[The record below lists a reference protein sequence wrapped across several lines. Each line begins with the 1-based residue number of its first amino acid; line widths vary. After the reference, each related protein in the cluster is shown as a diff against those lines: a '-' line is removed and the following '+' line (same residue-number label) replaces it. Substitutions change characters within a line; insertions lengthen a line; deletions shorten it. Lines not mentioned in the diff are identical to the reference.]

1 MQYNKNQFNK
11 VNDKKVMKKVK
22 KQWVV
27 VSVATLALLGGGV
40 ATYSGISNISGSVV
54 VAHAAE
60 AKTNTHDTSGNSSAV
75 NQLDAT
81 GTAMTSGGTQS
92 GKPSNPVSSAY
103 TGSVNAASDA
113 ISTDSGTASSASQT
127 TSGVAN
133 SMSDHDSG
141 GQVKQDSNVANTASG
156 AVSGASSSVSKYS
169 SAASSSNRDNS
180 SKEADSANS
189 AKNVSS
195 SAASDAQAA
204 ASDATNQSNGYSLAS
219 SANNDS
225 QQASNSANSANN
237 SFASLSSQ
245 YSYASS
251 ANVINNSLGSAGREN
266 DYSSANSYY
275 NTIANNYNSASNSSS
290 AINGSGSSSGASYN
304 LSSANSAVQ
313 SDWNAM
319 NSVGQTQSST
329 AGQSSIAAKSAFDV
343 SKYNDEQSSA
353 ASVSSASIAISNAS
367 SAIATDSST
376 ASAAYDNLKR
386 LVGGSEYIRTVGAN
400 DAWSQIQAGGS
411 SASPSMSS
419 SNASNSAYADAFNGV
434 RDAWYKYNGL
444 NNSKDN
450 PAGTQGVQDY
460 TGTSASNPNDP
471 NSVDSIL
478 NSGRYSNQNQNG
490 TITQAQIPND
500 PNGPNNG
507 QNETHDV
514 KSSETIHNQT
524 DYNSGITYFLA
535 HQGTA
540 DAESGKWSGKSQN
553 DAYTP
558 KRNSKNSYDQAYL
571 GAQDAISQQ
580 WTNNKFSYDN
590 SSNFNPTS
598 KSQSGDTNYT
608 IGFNDAVNQIK
619 SGVAFVSNDVQ
630 LQNAFM
636 GPGNTNQV
644 ESESNLSKGD
654 IYSTQNNISIK
665 LLNDISYKNAF
676 YVSSGESNINVCSS
690 NYSSVGLNI
699 LLDGQNHISDFG
711 SASYRINDNVD
722 DNISINNFKAIY
734 GINYY
739 GPVPIWKTGNINFQN
754 VTYVGSQLAYSTSAK
769 VNVYGHLNVFSV
781 GNYKSLGSTNT
792 YDAFTEGSGYSYPL
806 YSNKGLTGINQ
817 QNFQVNNFE
826 VHENASYYGS
836 TTGGDVVELGGNFYV
851 DYNSKVKL
859 VPMANSNQSAENAPK
874 SNALGMYLN
883 SSSANLIVNNNAL
896 LQIIPTSNVNTQNIA
911 QGIVNY
917 GQITVDGGTINIVS
931 NGTMPSNA
939 SNYVYG
945 NITIKNNGYF
955 NFEYKNLGNYSSND
969 VMYIAGGNL
978 NITNRGNLSI
988 HTDGTGTNPYL
999 LYNTG
1004 SFNIDNPGN
1013 NVTLK
1018 IDNVNGQPGS
1028 GKLFYNPINA
1038 YSVRYALSTNGDGNV
1053 SSSDPKYKV
1062 YVPTSG
1068 NVQYIDPSNGNG
1080 LVTDSNSKTDSIK
1093 YLSFTA
1099 TPNAYF
1105 NGRINTKQDSTG
1117 TRNVNGQLY
1126 VANVP
1131 EGSENG
1137 ENKILIQVDVDGHPL
1152 DNSSDLGD
1160 LALYD
1165 ANGNKIKDLNHTP
1178 NETEQNQITNVKTSA
1193 STFTNGTVTYTDAI
1207 SIDSNS
1213 LGKDSSGNTI
1223 NLNDAKYQ
1231 GATIRFSYKLPN
1243 GTPTKDVSV
1252 TANYYV
1258 TRQKQTLD
1266 NNGNLTNEL
1275 MNPFNPNDVI
1285 DKSQD
1290 NSLVQNYTPTLNG
1303 AQEAGASIGANDY
1316 DSSKVSDYK
1325 TSDAWK
1331 NIYSTQDNQDIKNAF
1346 INSYNNGFKD
1356 AGTGFNNSMKNS
1368 SSEPG
1373 DSNAS
1378 EKTGY
1383 DYGTQSIA
1391 GANSS
1396 QLPSNSSVNPTAQ
1409 QDGFKIAKQAKADAA
1424 KAGAITYDSASKV
1437 QVPKEITDVPN
1448 SPKALI
1454 YKSAYYGASQANN
1467 ASLSNSDQVSQNAF
1481 DRQKGAKT
1489 FTNGD
1494 AKPTNDVQ
1502 AQGYQ
1507 DTQSGYQA
1515 AVNSNPNDASVDSN
1529 KSTEYNQGIA
1539 DGNKVRQGY
1548 QAAENNGNPQSGSY
1562 SDDIKDSQ
1570 SNKDAYD
1577 GVADAINTAK
1587 QQNTFDHITSGS
1599 GKKADYVNAYNTAI
1613 DGAKASN
1620 DNGSQA
1626 FLNNGSST
1634 ADQGSNA
1641 EKSVYTNA
1649 YNDTQKG
1656 YQEGLKTPA
1665 PTQDQINAMKP
1676 NEKTGYETAKNL
1688 APGYQK
1694 AIADYYNNGITSE
1707 DKISSDST
1715 SGYQEAI
1722 KGLIDGKG
1730 TDNQPA
1736 NNKPLYEIARAESS
1750 GTIDGINKAKT
1761 DKGSSDVPSD
1771 SDIPAGVNKQ
1781 AYQDAY
1787 QAAHD
1792 GYTKGA
1798 SGQYDDT
1805 KKNNPVYTNA
1815 FDQGSQ
1821 QKGADDYLNGSVQSP
1836 DNTNGQN
1843 YTKGVDNAKAAFD
1856 KAFNGNDDNPK
1867 DAASQAGD
1875 QAGKNAKI
1883 GYDEASDSSKQ
1894 APTLNNDKSNQ
1905 NEVDAYWGAKTG
1917 ANAGETVPSGVNTNS
1932 PSYQSAEQKAQSQ
1945 AAQGAQQYL
1954 NDKQNGVNN
1963 PEPSGKDA
1971 LYNQGYNNQK
1981 AYDAGFNNSGDNE
1994 PDQTNWTQGQ
2004 KNAYKNAY
2012 QAGKDASKQGYEDA
2026 KSNKT
2031 DHPDNAANAGATQG
2045 FNDAKNG
2052 QSFNPSNNMPAYSG
2066 ADKNMQYQSSYA
2078 KAYAEA
2084 SDQMN
2089 KGAQQYVSDKNSNK
2103 STASKP
2109 VNPNDSQDT
2118 QAFNQGYDNQKAYDT
2133 GFNNNTSQNPSE
2145 DGWTDSQKQAYQ
2157 NGQNAKNAIPNAA
2170 QAVVNGQDVNRPGDN
2185 EKDAQASYDGAKAA
2199 YEDAANGKDASGN
2212 IGKSADYQQAYNK
2225 AYGDMQQAK
2234 SNGTKD
2240 FFNQVQG
2247 DNLNNADAINK
2258 AKSSDNGTGI
2268 DDKVRNNAF
2277 AEQQGYAA
2285 RLVSDSNNN
2294 PYTNDPNKA
2303 SYNDGFDKASGDIKA
2318 GYQAAQAA
2326 SNPAPSDNPIKDA
2339 SGNDIKT
2346 QGGQDTYRAAAQAF
2360 QDVKDGKPQADNNDK
2375 TSTYQ
2380 MAYNMAYNVDQS
2392 AKHKGSQDFLNDPS
2406 STPNNTYSGGQSTL
2420 YNQGNDYSKNGYNS
2434 VMNPN
2439 NSSSDGQGS
2448 KEYID
2453 GANLA
2458 NNILNGVRAAA
2469 SGSKTAPA
2477 GSEDGFNT
2485 ANAAI
2490 KQAVTDSQNGTNQGS
2505 DGKLDPSK
2513 IIVPNTIPQSARQAY
2528 KDIYEGAYKGY
2539 QNGYNGGNSTPDKS
2553 DPNSSLEDYIASY
2566 SNAYK
2571 QGQSNMP
2578 MPSPQPQPKPTPQNN
2593 PSTAPTDFLNGKP
2606 KTNFTSDAEKQAYQK
2621 AYNNTKNGVQ
2631 AALKNEI
2638 RNSDGTKYY
2647 DDGYKAGTDGLA
2659 GMKAAQKGIKD
2670 HTQSGNKSYI
2680 NGYNGYDA
2688 GKKAA
2693 KQAVYGHH
2701 NISNKGVIYSYAY
2714 KQAFKQEERHQN
2726 NLGLKQG
2733 IASAKKYKALPA
2745 NFAKKHS
2752 QAFVKAYMSAYRHE
2766 IKRSLP
2772 RYIYNTKSLFTHN
2785 SIKFTKHNRIKK
2797 YAKQPRHKAH
2807 IFRVTGVGYSKTGL
2821 PRYRVN
2827 NKGYVTSRPD
2837 YVANAYYQHNF
2848 KTFKI
2853 IKPSG
2858 ALVHSGKRFHAS
2870 NVVKKLNKNDVFK
2883 VNKIVKL
2890 NGITRFYIGKGEY
2903 ITSNKTYVNQIKH

>member
-75 NQLDAT
+75 NQPDAT
-81 GTAMTSGGTQS
+81 GAKMTSGSPQS
-92 GKPSNPVSSAY
+92 GTPSSNPVSSAY

-156 AVSGASSSVSKYS
+156 AVSGASNSVSKYS
-169 SAASSSNRDNS
+169 NAASSSNRDNS

-195 SAASDAQAA
+195 SAASDAKDA

-237 SFASLSSQ
+237 NFASLSNQ
-245 YSYASS
+245 YSCASS

-266 DYSSANSYY
+266 DYSN
-275 NTIANNYNSASNSSS
+275 ANNYYNSISTKYNDALSKAN

-319 NSVGQTQSST
+319 NSVGQTQLST
-329 AGQSSIAAKSAFDV
+329 AGQSSMAAKSAFDV

-353 ASVSSASIAISNAS
+353 ASVSSSSIAISNAS
-367 SAIATDSST
+367 SAIATDSSN
-376 ASAAYDNLKR
+376 ASAAYENLKR
-386 LVGGSEYIRTVGAN
+386 LVEGSEYIRTVGAN

-434 RDAWYKYNGL
+434 RDAWNKYNGL
-444 NNSKDN
+444 NKNV
-450 PAGTQGVQDY
+450 GTQGVQDY
-460 TGTSASNPNDP
+460 TGTTASNPNDP
-471 NSVDSIL
+471 NSVDPFL
-478 NSGRYSNQNQNG
+478 NSGKSSVQRYYDNKK
-490 TITQAQIPND
+490 AQIPND
-500 PNGPNNG
+500 PNGENTNQSADNNINAG
-507 QNETHDV
+507 
-514 KSSETIHNQT
+514 TIYSNVN

-540 DAESGKWSGKSQN
+540 DAESGKWSGRTKN
-553 DAYTP
+553 DTYNPEST
-558 KRNSKNSYDQAYL
+558 SKNAYDQAYL
-571 GAQDAISQQ
+571 GAQYAISKEWTDDNQLNYSQ
-580 WTNNKFSYDN
+580 PSNFSVSTNNNNDHYKLGISDVVNKVKAGTAFISNPTQFNNAIYFGGSGVCTGNTTGNYVSYNTYDYNGTIKNVSFIQDISWQSTQHSTYTGGSKEHNNFLHPTN
-590 SSNFNPTS
+590 SSFSLT
-598 KSQSGDTNYT
+598 Y
-608 IGFNDAVNQIK
+608 
-619 SGVAFVSNDVQ
+619 
-630 LQNAFM
+630 
-636 GPGNTNQV
+636 
-644 ESESNLSKGD
+644 
-654 IYSTQNNISIK
+654 
-665 LLNDISYKNAF
+665 
-676 YVSSGESNINVCSS
+676 
-690 NYSSVGLNI
+690 
-699 LLDGQNHISDFG
+699 DGQNHIVDFG
-711 SASYRINDNVD
+711 SALY
-722 DNISINNFKAIY
+722 SINSNMKSVNVQNFSTIY
-734 GINYY
+734 GTNFY
-739 GPVPIWKTGNINFQN
+739 GPFKFEGGVYGQLNYSN
-754 VTYVGSQLAYSTSAK
+754 VTYVGSQMSQAAK
-769 VNVYGHLNVFSV
+769 SDVNVYNKLNVFSV
-781 GNYKSLGSTNT
+781 GQYKNAWGQSSYTEASGSNLQNGHAS
-792 YDAFTEGSGYSYPL
+792 DD
-806 YSNKGLTGINQ
+806 Q
-817 QNFQVNNFE
+817 QNFEVNNFTMK
-826 VHENASYYGS
+826 AGSSYYGS
-836 TTGGDVVELGGNFYV
+836 TSGGNAIELSG
-851 DYNSKVKL
+851 NLTLENGSKITL
-859 VPMANSNQSAENAPK
+859 VPLSAYGPEHSGGVSGVSTGLDLTGTNSMVYVSPNATMNIK
-874 SNALGMYLN
+874 
-883 SSSANLIVNNNAL
+883 
-896 LQIIPTSNVNTQNIA
+896 PTSDANYGGVA
-911 QGIVNY
+911 QGLYIYNGNVV
-917 GQITVDGGTINIVS
+917 VDGGTINIDVDGPTTS
-931 NGTMPSNA
+931 NNNNNTIN
-939 SNYVYG
+939 G
-945 NITIKNNGYF
+945 NVTVKNSGYF
-955 NFEYKNLGNYSSND
+955 NINGKTLGNYSGSLLYISSSNS
-969 VMYIAGGNL
+969 L
-978 NITNRGNLSI
+978 NISNRGNLYVE
-988 HTDGTGTNPYL
+988 TDGTGSSSLNLINNAGT
-999 LYNTG
+999 
-1004 SFNIDNPGN
+1004 FNVDNPGD

-1018 IDNVNGQPGS
+1018 IDNNNGQNGN
-1028 GKLFYNPINA
+1028 LFTQPINA
-1038 YSVRYALSTNGDGNV
+1038 YSVRYSLKSDADLS
-1053 SSSDPKYKV
+1053 SPKYRV
-1062 YVPTSG
+1062 YVPNNG
-1068 NVQYIDPSNGNG
+1068 YIQYIDPATGNTMVDDTNANING
-1080 LVTDSNSKTDSIK
+1080 IK
-1093 YLSFTA
+1093 YLTFKA

-1105 NGRINTKQDSTG
+1105 NGRIRMNQDSSG
-1117 TRNVNGQLY
+1117 INNVSGQLY

-1131 EGSENG
+1131 TSSDDGH
-1137 ENKILIQVDVDGHPL
+1137 NKIYIQVNYDGTNL
-1152 DNSSDLGD
+1152 LKDSSNVGSF
-1160 LALYD
+1160 ALYD
-1165 ANGNKIKDLNHTP
+1165 SSGKKIKDISVIPHAVN
-1178 NETEQNQITNVKTSA
+1178 NQIIKVSGSNNSRVTK
-1193 STFTNGTVTYTDAI
+1193 GDVTYTDSIAI
-1207 SIDSNS
+1207 DKDS
-1213 LGKDSSGNTI
+1213 LGGVDLNSDQYRDS
-1223 NLNDAKYQ
+1223 
-1231 GATIRFSYKLPN
+1231 TIRFNYKLPN
-1243 GTPTKDVSV
+1243 GTPTNDVSV
-1252 TANYYV
+1252 LANYYV
-1258 TRQKQTLD
+1258 TQQKQTLGM
-1266 NNGNLTNEL
+1266 NGSFKNEL
-1275 MNPFNPNDVI
+1275 INPTNPNGGEII
-1285 DKSQD
+1285 DQGTD
-1290 NSLVQNYTPTLNG
+1290 TSLVTKYTPTLSG

-1316 DSSKVSDYK
+1316 DSSKSSDPK
-1325 TSDAWK
+1325 NSDAWN
-1331 NIYSTQDNQDIKNAF
+1331 NIYKNQNPDIQNAF
-1346 INSYNNGFKD
+1346 INYYSNGFKGAN
-1356 AGTGFNNSMKNS
+1356 AGFINSMKKG
-1368 SSEPG
+1368 SSEPN
-1373 DSNAS
+1373 DNNPS

-1396 QLPSNSSVNPTAQ
+1396 QLPSDSSANPTAQ
-1409 QDGFKIAKQAKADAA
+1409 QDGFKIAQQAKDDAA

-1437 QVPKEITDVPN
+1437 QVPKEITDVSN

-1454 YKSAYYGASQANN
+1454 YQSAYYGASQANKTKN

-1481 DRQKGAKT
+1481 DRQKGAIA

-1502 AQGYQ
+1502 SQGYQ

-1515 AVNSNPNDASVDSN
+1515 AIKSNPNDASVDSN

-1548 QAAENNGNPQSGSY
+1548 QEAENNGNPQSGNY

-1577 GVADAINTAK
+1577 GVADAINTSK

-1634 ADQGSNA
+1634 TDQGSNA

-1688 APGYQK
+1688 ASGYQK
-1694 AIADYYNNGITSE
+1694 AIDDYYKNGIKSE
-1707 DKISSDST
+1707 QNIPSDNT
-1715 SGYQEAI
+1715 PGYQEAI

-1750 GTIDGINKAKT
+1750 GTSDGINKAKT
-1761 DKGSSDVPSD
+1761 DNSSSDVPSD

-1821 QKGADDYLNGSVQSP
+1821 QKGADDYLNGSVKSP

-1856 KAFNGNDDNPK
+1856 KAFNGNDDNLK

-1875 QAGKNAKI
+1875 QAGKNAKN

-1917 ANAGETVPSGVNTNS
+1917 ANNGETVPSGVNTNS

-1954 NDKQNGVNN
+1954 NDKQNGDKT
-1963 PEPSGKDA
+1963 EPSGNDA

-1994 PDQTNWTQGQ
+1994 PDQTNWTKGH
-2004 KNAYKNAY
+2004 KNAY

-2031 DHPDNAANAGATQG
+2031 DPDNAANAGATQG

-2052 QSFNPSNNMPAYSG
+2052 QPFNPSNNMPAYSG
-2066 ADKNMQYQSSYA
+2066 TDKNNKQMQYQSSYA

-2157 NGQNAKNAIPNAA
+2157 NGQKAKNAIPNAA
-2170 QAVVNGQDVNRPGDN
+2170 QAVVNGKDVNRPGDN

-2212 IGKSADYQQAYNK
+2212 IGKSANYQQAYNK

-2294 PYTNDPNKA
+2294 PYTNNPNKT
-2303 SYNDGFDKASGDIKA
+2303 SYDDGFNKASGDIKA

-2326 SNPAPSDNPIKDA
+2326 SNPSPSDNPIKDA

-2346 QGGQDTYRAAAQAF
+2346 QGGQETYRAAAQAF

-2458 NNILNGVRAAA
+2458 NNLLNGVKAAA

-2477 GSEDGFNT
+2477 GTEDGFNT

-2490 KQAVTDSQNGTNQGS
+2490 KQAITDSQNGTNQGS

-2513 IIVPNTIPQSARQAY
+2513 IIVPNNIPKAASQAY
-2528 KDIYEGAYKGY
+2528 KDVYEGAYKGY
-2539 QNGYNGGNSTPDKS
+2539 QNGYNGGSAAPDKS
-2553 DPNSSLEDYIASY
+2553 DPKSSLEDYIASY

-2578 MPSPQPQPKPTPQNN
+2578 MPSPQPQPQPKPTPQNN
-2593 PSTAPTDFLNGKP
+2593 SSTAPTDFLNGKP

-2693 KQAVYGHH
+2693 KQAVYAHH